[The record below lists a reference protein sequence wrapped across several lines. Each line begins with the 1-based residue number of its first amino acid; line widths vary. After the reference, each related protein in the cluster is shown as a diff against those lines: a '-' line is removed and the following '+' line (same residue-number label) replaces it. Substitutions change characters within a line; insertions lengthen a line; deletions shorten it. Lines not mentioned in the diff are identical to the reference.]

1 MSKIDI
7 IPAEQS
13 AVNLGTSVALSAA
26 AAPSTAPPSSTVSGY
41 KKMLYDGIHYA
52 RHGYTKDTEVNYTIN
67 PNDTD
72 TERIQKIEKSV
83 YELDKTI
90 KNSGSISRVARNALI
105 SYIITYI
112 LFAIIII
119 LNVSVLMKKAC
130 QSVSTDTFSIGSKPM
145 RPRSFINTKMSM
157 HI

>member
-1 MSKIDI
+1 MSTIDI
-7 IPAEQS
+7 IPAEQP
-13 AVNLGTSVALSAA
+13 AVNLGL
-26 AAPSTAPPSSTVSGY
+26 APAPAPASSTISGY
-41 KKMLYDGIHYA
+41 KKMLYDGMHYA
-52 RHGYTKDTEVNYTIN
+52 HHGYTKDTEMNYTIN

-130 QSVSTDTFSIGSKPM
+130 QSTDSFSIGGKPM
-145 RPRSFINTKMSM
+145 RPQSRPLSIQHLNAYY
-157 HI
+157 